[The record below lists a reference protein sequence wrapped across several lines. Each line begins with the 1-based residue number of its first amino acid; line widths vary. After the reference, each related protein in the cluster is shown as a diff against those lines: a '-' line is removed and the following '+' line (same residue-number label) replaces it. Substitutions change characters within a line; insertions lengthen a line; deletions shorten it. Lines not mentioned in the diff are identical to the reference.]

1 MACTSSSSASR
12 CALLRGPT
20 SRGAFRRCGA
30 FLLIVPQARC
40 VPIPQRTIRAGDPLQ
55 IRPLHSE
62 GEPRQSVRERC
73 HPREQRRWMDGWM
86 GWANGWTDV
95 RRRALR
101 SSSRLDSTERAP
113 AGCTDS
119 SIHYS
124 FAQRY
129 AARLSDCMRMRCYL
143 VSCAPTQ
150 CDAFIPSLHLS
161 GTCGA
166 HRNVLISSNLVF
178 PVE

>member
-40 VPIPQRTIRAGDPLQ
+40 VPIPQRTICAGDPLQ

-124 FAQRY
+124 FAERY
-129 AARLSDCMRMRCYL
+129 AVRVRVIVCVC
-143 VSCAPTQ
+143 VVISCPA
-150 CDAFIPSLHLS
+150 LR
-161 GTCGA
+161 
-166 HRNVLISSNLVF
+166 RNVMLSSPLYISVARAGRTVTCSSRPILCSL
-178 PVE
+178 